1 MRCQESRKV
10 IMAVA
15 RGDATDAE
23 RLRLDEHLNTCADCQ
38 KERAHWLLL
47 QRLKEVPEPHL
58 SEEAQRQL
66 LARLTALASMTPST
80 ASPAPALRYR
90 PRAAVL
96 MTFAAV
102 AAVLMLLWW
111 RTDSQLLQPKLPPP
125 QAPAVIAQSVA
136 IPKDS
141 LPTLLT
147 GISSDSVQIKGA
159 SLFYQAGT
167 QLRVHERERRVEL
180 LHGEVEVDVTPS
192 PNGTGQRFR
201 VEAASFVVEVLG
213 TRFRV
218 SEDSVY
224 TLHGRVRVLDPE
236 GHQLAVLG
244 AGQRW
249 TKEPPQALPPEPMHP
264 QYSAAS
270 STSVT
275 PTPKEH
281 VGSAPASTPRPT
293 TARQRI
299 AQARSMLAAGNTALA
314 RQRITEAAAAQPTL
328 TQRAAIGLIEAECL
342 LSEQHYEQAIAA
354 YRRVAEQYPS
364 DSAGETAAFAV
375 AQFLSERGDAKAAR
389 QALNA
394 YLQRYPSGRF
404 VREVTERLGK
414 DASAP

>member
-15 RGDATDAE
+15 RRNATDAD
-23 RLRLDEHLNTCADCQ
+23 RLLLDEHLNTCTACR
-38 KERAHWLLL
+38 KEQAHWLLL

-58 SEEAQRQL
+58 SEEAQRQI
-66 LARLTALASMTPST
+66 LARITALARMNPPKQ
-80 ASPAPALRYR
+80 SPAPALSHR

-96 MTFAAV
+96 TLFTAV
-102 AAVLMLLWW
+102 AAVLMLLRW
-111 RTDSQLLQPKLPPP
+111 RSDSQPPQPKLSQT
-125 QAPAVIAQSVA
+125 QAPPVIAQSVD
-136 IPKDS
+136 IPKDVP
-141 LPTLLT
+141 PTLLA
-147 GISSDSVQIKGA
+147 GIPSASVQLKGA

-167 QLRVHERERRVEL
+167 QLRVHESERWVEL

-201 VEAASFVVEVLG
+201 VQATSFVVEVLG

-218 SEDSVY
+218 TEDSVY
-224 TLHGRVRVLDPE
+224 TVHGRVRVLDPE
-236 GHQLAVLG
+236 GHELAVLG

-249 TKEPPQALPPEPMHP
+249 TKEPLRTASHGSMAPQPVATSATPVKTPIVQVEPA
-264 QYSAAS
+264 Q
-270 STSVT
+270 V
-275 PTPKEH
+275 
-281 VGSAPASTPRPT
+281 STPRPMT
-293 TARQRI
+293 TRQKI
-299 AQARSMLAAGNTALA
+299 AQARSLLAAGNTALA

-342 LSEQHYEQAIAA
+342 LSEQHYEQAISA

-375 AQFLSERGDAKAAR
+375 AQFLSERGDSKAAR

-404 VREVTERLGK
+404 AREVSERLGK